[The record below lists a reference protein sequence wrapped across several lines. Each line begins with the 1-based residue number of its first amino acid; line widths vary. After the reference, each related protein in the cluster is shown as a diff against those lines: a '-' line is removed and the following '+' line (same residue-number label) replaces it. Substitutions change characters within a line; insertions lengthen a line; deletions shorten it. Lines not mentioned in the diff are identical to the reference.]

1 MGKKNRKMMD
11 ELKEKFIQGCS
22 KNGMERT
29 KVEKVW
35 TDWEA
40 FAQYAFNKSHSTCYA
55 LVAYQTAYLKAHYPG
70 EFMAAVLSRNISDI
84 KKITL
89 FMDECKRMGRNVL
102 GPDINESALKFTVNK
117 DGDIRFGLGAIKG
130 MGEAAVNAVVDE
142 REANGPFKSIFEFI
156 ERVNLSAVN
165 KKSLEAMAMAG
176 AFDTF
181 TDIRREQYFAITSD
195 KESSFIE
202 AILRYG
208 NKLQL
213 EKNSRQQSLFGDNND
228 FGPTL
233 PPLPDAME
241 WTMLEKLNKE
251 KDLIGIYLSAHP
263 LDQYKLEIKT
273 FTSCTLA
280 DLSNLINFKDKD
292 ITIAGIVTSVHQGLT
307 KTNKPYGWAI
317 MEDYTDSFRITLF
330 GKDYLNYKNFFTVG
344 YSLLIKGKVQERQF
358 GNNPDELEFKIGA
371 IHMLPE
377 VKEELIKSISIKVP
391 LDLIQEDFIAEIE
404 QLSNRRAGKV
414 ELRFTVVDPTENIQL
429 HMFSRKKRVNLD
441 DEFVEFL
448 ESREEIVFRIN

>member
-1 MGKKNRKMMD
+1 
-11 ELKEKFIQGCS
+11 
-22 KNGMERT
+22 
-29 KVEKVW
+29 
-35 TDWEA
+35 
-40 FAQYAFNKSHSTCYA
+40 
-55 LVAYQTAYLKAHYPG
+55 
-70 EFMAAVLSRNISDI
+70 
-84 KKITL
+84 
-89 FMDECKRMGRNVL
+89 MGRNVL
-102 GPDINESALKFTVNK
+102 GPDINESFLKFTVNK
-117 DGDIRFGLGAIKG
+117 SGDVRFGLGAIKG
-130 MGEAAVNAVVDE
+130 MGEAAVNAVIEE
-142 REANGPFKSIFEFI
+142 RETNGPFKSIYELI
-156 ERVNLSAVN
+156 ERVNLGAVN

-195 KESSFIE
+195 KESNFIE
-202 AILRYG
+202 ALLRYG

-292 ITIAGIVTSVHQGLT
+292 ISIAGIVTSVHHGLT

-317 MEDYTDSFRITLF
+317 MEDYTDSFKIMLF
-330 GKDYLNYKNFFTVG
+330 GKDYLNYKNFFTIG
-344 YSLLIKGKVQERQF
+344 YSLLIKGKIQERQF
-358 GNNPDELEFKIGA
+358 GNNPNELEFKISA

-377 VKEELIKSISIKVP
+377 VKEELIKSVSIKVP

-414 ELRFTVVDPTENIQL
+414 ELRFTVVDMMENIQL
-429 HMFSRKKRVNLD
+429 NMFSRKKRVNLD
-441 DEFVEFL
+441 DDFVEFL
-448 ESREEIVFRIN
+448 ESREEIEFRIN